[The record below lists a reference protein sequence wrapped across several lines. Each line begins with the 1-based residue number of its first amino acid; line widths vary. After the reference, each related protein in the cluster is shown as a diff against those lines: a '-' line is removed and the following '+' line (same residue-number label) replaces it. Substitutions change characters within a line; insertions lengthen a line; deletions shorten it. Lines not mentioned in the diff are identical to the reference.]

1 MTTEVIRLEGCSSTP
16 LANYLKALGIL
27 RLVSSP
33 SNNATGFAADA
44 KVRGWWEHGRFHLA
58 THLGI
63 DALIKFLLNDYAPSA
78 IIAPWNGGS
87 GFYPTDN
94 KDGIGPFFNQPVARR
109 FRSIA
114 KGIAVAAGEIQR
126 RGWTV
131 RPKDAEKASLIMV
144 LRGRLPDSALPWLDA
159 AVALSGGRL
168 SFPQLLGSGGND
180 GRLDFTNTYMQRLVA
195 ARGGLFDAT
204 TGAPTPSSEG
214 LLRAALVNESVQ
226 GLSSYPTGQFAPGAA
241 GGANAT
247 SDGYGGDPHT
257 NPWDFV
263 LAMEGAVLF
272 AGGATRRHQGATE
285 SGASFP
291 FTVRTTAAGWG
302 GLVDADRDNVRAEFW
317 APLWS
322 RPTGCDELGAL
333 LKEGRATLHGRT
345 ARDGLDFA
353 RAAAT
358 LGTSRGVT
366 EFQRYGFAKRQGN
379 MYLAAPLGIRRTAS
393 HAPETAELI
402 NDLDAGGW
410 LRNVRRLAQD
420 KKAPARARQ
429 IMKRFQDCL
438 FALTDAQATPLTVQN
453 TLETLGEVVDWL
465 STSPEAKASSRP
477 PPLLRPAWLR
487 RGDDGSAEFRT
498 AAALASL
505 GLPPASRP
513 NPGAVTATSDA
524 PPSVPASMAA
534 YRAPVD
540 PATITKRFR
549 EWDVGGE
556 RSGAVWGARSLVANL
571 VAILERSSVTSTVE
585 RLLMA
590 AAPTRQDVITRFL
603 APDFNDRRCARL
615 LGGLVW
621 ARPTLLPRSGGDDS
635 VSPPFAYVALKLL
648 FAPSPVV
655 GAIVRPVDD
664 GQVRRIPVPPGL
676 VAGLRR
682 GDVNGAVRSAL
693 GRALAS
699 GLASPFARRG
709 SRPTTAYGAG
719 VAGPRLAAAL
729 LIPIRD
735 DQLRTLLA
743 RAYPTSKEDEDVA

>member
-1 MTTEVIRLEGCSSTP
+1 MATEVIRLDGCSSTP

-33 SNNATGFAADA
+33 SNNANGLAGDA
-44 KVRGWWEHGRFHLA
+44 QARGRWEHGRFHLA
-58 THLGI
+58 THFGL
-63 DALIKFLLNDYAPSA
+63 DELVRFLLNDYAPSA

-94 KDGIGPFFNQPVARR
+94 KEGIGPFFNQPVARR
-109 FRSIA
+109 FHAIA
-114 KGIAVAAGEIQR
+114 TGIAVAAGEIQR

-131 RPKDAEKASLIMV
+131 RPKDTEKASLIMV

-180 GRLDFTNTYMQRLVA
+180 GRLDFTNTYMRRLVA
-195 ARGGLFDAT
+195 ERGGLFDAA
-204 TGAPTPSSEG
+204 TGTPAPGSER
-214 LLRAALVNESVQ
+214 LLRAALVDEPVQ

-247 SDGYGGDPHT
+247 SRGYDGDAHT

-263 LAMEGAVLF
+263 LALEGAVLF
-272 AGGATRRHQGATE
+272 AGGATRRHQGAAE

-291 FTVRTTAAGWG
+291 FTVRATAAGWG
-302 GLVDADRDNVRAEFW
+302 SLVDADRDNVRAEFW

-322 RPTGCDELGAL
+322 RPAGCSELGGL

-366 EFQRYGFAKRQGN
+366 AFQRYGFAKRQGN

-393 HAPETAELI
+393 HATETAELI

-410 LRNVRRLAQD
+410 LPNVRRLAQD

-429 IMKRFQDCL
+429 IMKRFQDGL
-438 FALTDAQATPLTVQN
+438 FALTDAQATAVTVQN
-453 TLETLGEVVDWL
+453 ALETLGEVVDWL
-465 STSPEAKASSRP
+465 STSPEVKASSRP

-513 NPGAVTATSDA
+513 SPGAVTATSDV
-524 PPSVPASMAA
+524 PPSVPAPMAA
-534 YRAPVD
+534 HRTPVD
-540 PATITKRFR
+540 PATVSRRFR
-549 EWDVGGE
+549 EWDVGSE
-556 RSGAVWGARSLVANL
+556 RGGAVWGARSLVANL
-571 VAILERSSVTSTVE
+571 VAMLEQSSMTSTVD
-585 RLLMA
+585 RLLVA
-590 AAPTRQDVITRFL
+590 AAPAEQGVITRFL
-603 APDFNDRRCARL
+603 TPDFDDRRCARL

-621 ARPTLLPRSGGDDS
+621 ARPTPLPRPGDIDS
-635 VSPPFAYVALKLL
+635 MSPPFAYVALKLL

-655 GAIVRPVDD
+655 GAITRPVEDS
-664 GQVRRIPVPPGL
+664 QVRRIPVPPGL

-699 GLASPFARRG
+699 GLASPFARHG

-719 VAGPRLAAAL
+719 VDGPRLAAAL
-729 LIPIRD
+729 LIPIHD
-735 DQLRTLLA
+735 DQLRTLLD
-743 RAYPTSKEDEDVA
+743 RAYPTSKEDKDVA

>member
-1 MTTEVIRLEGCSSTP
+1 MATEVIRLDGCSATP

-33 SNNATGFAADA
+33 SNNVSGLAADA
-44 KVRGWWEHGRFHLA
+44 QVRGWWEHERFHLT
-58 THLGI
+58 THLGT
-63 DALIKFLLNDYAPSA
+63 DALIRFLLNDYAPSA
-78 IIAPWNGGS
+78 IITPWNGGS
-87 GFYPTDN
+87 GFYPKDN
-94 KDGIGPFFNQPVARR
+94 KEGMGPFNEPVAPR
-109 FRSIA
+109 FQAIA
-114 KGIAVAAGEIQR
+114 TAIAVAAGEIQR

-131 RPKDAEKASLIMV
+131 RPKDAEKASLIMA
-144 LRGRLPDSALPWLDA
+144 LRGRLPDSALHWLDA

-180 GRLDFTNTYMQRLVA
+180 GRLDFTNTFMRRLVA
-195 ARGGLFDAT
+195 ARGGLFNAA
-204 TGAPTPSSEG
+204 TGAPTPGSER
-214 LLRAALVNESVQ
+214 LLRAALVDEPVR

-247 SDGYGGDPHT
+247 SGGYDGDPHT

-263 LAMEGAVLF
+263 LALEGAVLF

-302 GLVDADRDNVRAEFW
+302 GLVDADRDSVRAEFW
-317 APLWS
+317 APLWR
-322 RPTGCDELGAL
+322 RPAGCDELDGL
-333 LKEGRATLHGRT
+333 LKEGRATLRGRA

-366 EFQRYGFAKRQGN
+366 AFQRYGFAKRQGN
-379 MYLAAPLGIRRTAS
+379 MYLAAPLGIRAAS

-402 NDLDAGGW
+402 DDLDAGVW
-410 LRNVRRLAQD
+410 LPNVRRLAQD

-438 FALTDAQATPLTVQN
+438 FALSDAQATPVTVQN
-453 TLETLGEVVDWL
+453 ALETLGEVVDWL
-465 STSPEAKASSRP
+465 STSPEAKAASRP
-477 PPLLRPAWLR
+477 PPLLRSAWLR

-513 NPGAVTATSDA
+513 SAGAEAAMSDT
-524 PPSVPASMAA
+524 PPNVPAPMAA

-540 PATITKRFR
+540 PATVARRFR

-556 RSGAVWGARSLVANL
+556 HRGTVWGARSLVANL
-571 VAILERSSVTSTVE
+571 VAMLERSSVTSTVD
-585 RLLMA
+585 RLLVA
-590 AAPTRQDVITRFL
+590 AAPAGPDVIARFL
-603 APDFNDRRCARL
+603 AEGFDDRRCARL

-621 ARPTLLPRSGGDDS
+621 AQPAPLPRPERVDT
-635 VSPPFAYVALKLL
+635 VSPPFAYAALKLL
-648 FAPSPVV
+648 FAPSSVV
-655 GAIVRPVDD
+655 GAITRPMDD
-664 GQVRRIPVPPGL
+664 DYARRIPVPPGL

-682 GDVNGAVRSAL
+682 GDVDGAVRSAL

-699 GLASPFARRG
+699 GLASPFARR
-709 SRPTTAYGAG
+709 SSNSATTTAFGAG
-719 VAGPRLAAAL
+719 VVGPRLAAAL

-735 DQLRTLLA
+735 DQLRTLLD

>member
-1 MTTEVIRLEGCSSTP
+1 MATEVIRLDSCSSTP

-33 SNNATGFAADA
+33 SNNTSGRAADA
-44 KVRGWWEHGRFHLA
+44 QVRGWWEHGRLHLA
-58 THLGI
+58 THLRI
-63 DALIKFLLNDYAPSA
+63 DALIRFLLNDYAPSA

-87 GFYPTDN
+87 GFYPADN
-94 KDGIGPFFNQPVARR
+94 KEGIGPFSSQPVVPR
-109 FRSIA
+109 FQSIA
-114 KGIAVAAGEIQR
+114 TGIAVATGEIQR

-131 RPKDAEKASLIMV
+131 RPKDAEKASLIMA

-159 AVALSGGRL
+159 AVALSGARL

-180 GRLDFTNTYMQRLVA
+180 GRLDFTNTFMRRLVA
-195 ARGGLFDAT
+195 ARGGLFDAV
-204 TGAPTPSSEG
+204 TGAPAPDAER
-214 LLRAALVNESVQ
+214 LLRAALVDEPVQ

-247 SDGYGGDPHT
+247 SGGYDGAPHS

-263 LAMEGAVLF
+263 LALEGAILF

-291 FTVRTTAAGWG
+291 FTVRTTPAGWG

-322 RPTGCDELGAL
+322 RPTGCDELGGL
-333 LKEGRATLHGRT
+333 LKEGRATLGGKM

-366 EFQRYGFAKRQGN
+366 AFQRYGFAKRQGN
-379 MYLAAPLGIRRTAS
+379 MYLATPLGIRRTAS
-393 HAPETAELI
+393 QAPETAELI

-410 LRNVRRLAQD
+410 LSNVRRLAQD

-429 IMKRFQDCL
+429 IMKRFQDGL
-438 FALTDAQATPLTVQN
+438 FALADLHTTPVIVQN
-453 TLETLGEVVDWL
+453 ALETLGEVVDWL
-465 STSPEAKASSRP
+465 STSADVMAASRP

-487 RGDDGSAEFRT
+487 HGDDGSAEFRV

-505 GLPPASRP
+505 GMPPALRP
-513 NPGAVTATSDA
+513 SAAADAAKSDTL
-524 PPSVPASMAA
+524 PTVPVPMAA

-540 PATITKRFR
+540 PATVGRRFR

-556 RSGAVWGARSLVANL
+556 HAGAVWGARSLVASL
-571 VAILERSSVTSTVE
+571 VAMLERSSDTSTVD
-585 RLLMA
+585 LLLVA
-590 AAPTRQDVITRFL
+590 AAPAGQDVITRFL

-621 ARPTLLPRSGGDDS
+621 ARPTPLPRPEGVEIGT
-635 VSPPFAYVALKLL
+635 PPFAYTALKLL

-655 GAIVRPVDD
+655 CAIAHSMDD
-664 GQVRRIPVPPGL
+664 DHVRRIPVPPGL

-682 GDVNGAVRSAL
+682 GDVDSAVRSAL

-699 GLASPFARRG
+699 GIASPFARRG
-709 SRPTTAYGAG
+709 TATTTVFGAG
-719 VAGPRLAAAL
+719 VDGPRLAATL

-735 DQLRTLLA
+735 NQLRTLLD
-743 RAYPTSKEDEDVA
+743 RAYPTREDEDVA